1 MNYADEIRRQ
11 AEAAPRAA
19 LPAITAAL
27 WRAFGDGKV
36 TEAEAEA
43 LSGLIE
49 ARTDAL
55 AVRRPAAGSRP
66 SPETEPPTTSRDRV
80 ASPRR
85 FVGSRPRTDTSLERR
100 RRWAASG
107 RLPPGL
113 AARFTLAEQA
123 VLALVA
129 AETAR
134 RGDCRLAVGHLAAI
148 AGVAETTVR
157 NAIREAAKLGLVT
170 VEERRVTGFRND
182 TNIVRIVSPEWQAW
196 ARLARKPVAHLFGS
210 GDGRFSPAQGEG
222 ANPRSA
228 RLLKFQSCQN
238 RGKPSRR
245 NAAEGQRATS
255 TDQTTPESARVVGRA
270 QPCADGL
277 TPDDLTNATPVSPD
291 EVSSCSLVRIE
302 TGSARRPVPRALRLI
317 AGCLDHRG
325 ADPGPPGERART
337 AAQRSMPAPRS
348 R

>member
-210 GDGRFSPAQGEG
+210 GDGRFSPAQGG
-222 ANPRSA
+222 GCKSA
-228 RLLKFQSCQN
+228 QRTTTQVPILSESGKT
-238 RGKPSRR
+238 KPSK
-245 NAAEGQRATS
+245 
-255 TDQTTPESARVVGRA
+255 
-270 QPCADGL
+270 C
-277 TPDDLTNATPVSPD
+277 
-291 EVSSCSLVRIE
+291 C
-302 TGSARRPVPRALRLI
+302 
-317 AGCLDHRG
+317 RG
-325 ADPGPPGERART
+325 AAGDLDRSDHPRIRAGRRT
-337 AAQRSMPAPRS
+337 GTAMR
-348 R
+348 